1 MQIIW
6 SWRRYLQTSRQE
18 RILTDLVILLL
29 PRFSCHNLRHT
40 FTTRLIEAGVNPKVV
55 QDTLGHKDI
64 STTLGIYAS
73 VSNDFKKSAY
83 DNMAINNVDIWGF

>member
-1 MQIIW
+1 MIDITTNDEV
-6 SWRRYLQTSRQE
+6 LEKDKNAT
-18 RILTDLVILLL
+18 VLL
-29 PRFSCHNLRHT
+29 PRFSCHTLRHT

-73 VSNDFKKSAY
+73 VTNEFKKSAY
-83 DNMAINNVDIWGF
+83 DTMAVNNSDIWKI